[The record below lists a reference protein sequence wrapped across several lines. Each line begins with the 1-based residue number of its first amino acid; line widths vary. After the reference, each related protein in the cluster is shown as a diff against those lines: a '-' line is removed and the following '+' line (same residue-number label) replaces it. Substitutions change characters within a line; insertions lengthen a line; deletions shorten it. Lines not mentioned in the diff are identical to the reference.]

1 MDLLVVGGGVA
12 GMAAAAHAAARGAH
26 VTLIEKTGGLGGSAA
41 LSAGIVWTA
50 PDEATFRRV
59 CPDGDPE
66 LGRTLVDGFDAAV
79 ERARETGVPVSD
91 RWTGQMGFGVAHRV
105 DMQALVERW
114 REAIEAAG
122 GRIDL
127 GASARELLRDED
139 GGIRGARVATAATS
153 AIDIEIAADAVLLA
167 TGGFQGDPSLVRA
180 AIGPGAESM
189 PLRSHR
195 GATGDGLRMAR
206 AAGAADA
213 SGPGDGFYGHLVPS
227 PLGRWGPDD
236 FLPLTQYHS
245 RQGVLVNR
253 DGRRFAEEWRGD
265 EVSTQAALRQPGRRA
280 LLLFD
285 ERVRHEHA
293 VGPPY
298 PHGQEVDRLAL
309 AEEVGARVTH
319 APTLKRLIVAIAA
332 WGVDADCLA
341 ATLAARPDCLREPPF
356 HALEVQPSITF
367 PFGGVR
373 ADADGHVLD
382 SEGRPLP
389 GLFAAGADV
398 GGLQGPGYVGGLV
411 LGLVFGPR
419 AADAALD
426 GATHPRRAPQGER
439 AASHAGS

>member
-12 GMAAAAHAAARGAH
+12 GMAAAAHAAARGAR
-26 VTLIEKTGGLGGSAA
+26 VSVVEKTDRVGGSGA

-66 LGRTLVDGFDAAV
+66 LGRVLVEGFDRAV
-79 ERARETGVPVSD
+79 VGARDAGVFVSE

-105 DMQALVERW
+105 DLRALLEHW
-114 REAIEAAG
+114 RETVVAAG
-122 GRIDL
+122 GRISF
-127 GASARELLRDED
+127 GATARELLLDED
-139 GGIRGARVATAATS
+139 GGVRGARVNRT
-153 AIDIEIAADAVLLA
+153 EIAAGAVLLA
-167 TGGFQGDPSLVRA
+167 TGGFQGDPGLVRA
-180 AIGPGAESM
+180 AIGPGADHIL
-189 PLRSHR
+189 LRSHT

-206 AAGAADA
+206 AAGAANGG
-213 SGPGDGFYGHLVPS
+213 GPGDGFYGHLVPS
-227 PLGRWGPDD
+227 PLSRWGEDD

-265 EVSTQAALRQPGRRA
+265 EVSSQSALRQPGSRA
-280 LLLFD
+280 VLLFD
-285 ERVRHEHA
+285 ERVRIDHA
-293 VGPPY
+293 VAAPY
-298 PHGQEVDRLAL
+298 PHGQVVDRLAL
-309 AEEVGARVTH
+309 AEELGARVAH
-319 APTLKRLIVAIAA
+319 APTLRRLIAGVAGF
-332 WGVDADCLA
+332 GVDAEGLA
-341 ATLAARPDCLREPPF
+341 ATLAARPDPLREPPF

-367 PFGGVR
+367 TYGGVR

-382 SEGRPLP
+382 ARGRRLP

-419 AADAALD
+419 AAEAAL
-426 GATHPRRAPQGER
+426 ER
-439 AASHAGS
+439 SASHARS

>member
-12 GMAAAAHAAARGAH
+12 GMAAAAHAAARGAR
-26 VTLIEKTGGLGGSAA
+26 VSVVEKTEELGGSGA

-50 PDEATFRRV
+50 PDEETFRRV
-59 CPDGDPE
+59 CPHGDPE
-66 LGRTLVDGFDAAV
+66 LGRTLVQGFDAAV
-79 ERARETGVPVSD
+79 ERAREAGVPVSE

-105 DMQALVERW
+105 DMQALLERW
-114 REAIEAAG
+114 RGTIDASG
-122 GRIDL
+122 GRIEL
-127 GASARELLRDED
+127 GAGARDLLRDND
-139 GGIRGARVATAATS
+139 GRVRGARVTRAGTGANDS
-153 AIDIEIAADAVLLA
+153 EIVAGAVLLA

-180 AIGPGAESM
+180 VIGPGAEDM
-189 PLRSHR
+189 LVRSHP

-227 PLGRWGPDD
+227 PLGRFAPDD

-265 EVSTQAALRQPGRRA
+265 EVSNQSALRQPASRA

-285 ERVRHEHA
+285 ERVRVEHA

-298 PHGQEVDRLAL
+298 PHGQVIDRLAL
-309 AEEVGARVTH
+309 AEEFGARVAH
-319 APTLKRLIVAIAA
+319 APTLKRLIARVAD
-332 WGVDADCLA
+332 WEVDADGLA
-341 ATLAARPDCLREPPF
+341 TTLATRPDPLREPPF

-367 PFGGVR
+367 TYGGVR
-373 ADADGHVLD
+373 ADADGRVLD
-382 SEGRPLP
+382 SEGVPLP

-419 AADAALD
+419 AADAAL
-426 GATHPRRAPQGER
+426 ER
-439 AASHAGS
+439 TPSHAGS

>member
-12 GMAAAAHAAARGAH
+12 GMAAAAHAAARGAR
-26 VTLIEKTGGLGGSAA
+26 VTVVEKTNGLGGSSA

-66 LGRTLVDGFDAAV
+66 LGRTLVEGFDAAI
-79 ERARETGVPVSD
+79 ERVREAGVPVSE

-105 DMQALVERW
+105 EMQALVERW
-114 REAIEAAG
+114 SEAVHAGG
-122 GRIDL
+122 GRIEL
-127 GASARELLRDED
+127 GAGARELLRDED
-139 GGIRGARVATAATS
+139 GGVRGARVARAGTVA
-153 AIDIEIAADAVLLA
+153 DDEVAADAVILA

-180 AIGPGAESM
+180 AIGPGAEHM
-189 PLRSHR
+189 LVRSHP

-213 SGPGDGFYGHLVPS
+213 TGPSDGFYGHLVPS
-227 PLGRWGPDD
+227 PLDRFGPDD

-245 RQGVLVNR
+245 RQGVLVNL

-265 EVSTQAALRQPGRRA
+265 EVSNQSAFRQPGRRA

-285 ERVRHEHA
+285 ERVHSEHA

-298 PHGQEVDRLAL
+298 PHGQVVDRLAL
-309 AEEVGARVTH
+309 AEEVGARVAH
-319 APTLKRLIVAIAA
+319 APTLKRLIARVAG
-332 WGVDADCLA
+332 WGVDTDGLA
-341 ATLAARPDCLREPPF
+341 ATLAARPDSLRAPPF

-367 PFGGVR
+367 TYGGVR
-373 ADADGHVLD
+373 ADADGRVLD
-382 SEGRPLP
+382 FEGRPLP

-398 GGLQGPGYVGGLV
+398 GGLQGPGYVGGLI

-419 AADAALD
+419 AADAALERT
-426 GATHPRRAPQGER
+426 ASRA
-439 AASHAGS
+439 